1 MKSQWQH
8 FYQKFHLILDT
19 LSWETSLF
27 VISEVLG
34 LFGNTLTA
42 DDMYSHFCKV
52 FKRQYLENR
61 KHFFNFL
68 LHFRNLE
75 KILHIFKK
83 NICFIA

>member
-42 DDMYSHFCKV
+42 DDMYSRH
-52 FKRQYLENR
+52 YLREIFAKCSNANIWKTENI
-61 KHFFNFL
+61 FL
-68 LHFRNLE
+68 
-75 KILHIFKK
+75 IFYY
-83 NICFIA
+83 IFAI